1 MEAMMSSFSNDVTI
15 KTQIPAEVSDSRKVR
30 LGGACPS
37 LPQVR
42 IAPAEVADS
51 RKVRLGGACPAF

>member
-1 MEAMMSSFSNDVTI
+1 MEAMMNSFSKDVTI

-42 IAPAEVADS
+42 VAPAEVADS
-51 RKVRLGGACPAF
+51 RKVRLGGACPAI

>member
-1 MEAMMSSFSNDVTI
+1 MSNISNDVTI
-15 KTQIPAEVSDSRKVR
+15 KTQIPAEITDSRKVR

-37 LPQVR
+37 LPAVR
-42 IAPAEVADS
+42 IAPADVTDN